1 MHKRCFVVLYVMS
14 KDLLVLHG
22 TSCSGEHMSLRII
35 EYKTSRAGIEV
46 RAMGVFIVGGKYSCQ
61 FLAKFS
67 S

>member
-1 MHKRCFVVLYVMS
+1 
-14 KDLLVLHG
+14 
-22 TSCSGEHMSLRII
+22 MSLRII